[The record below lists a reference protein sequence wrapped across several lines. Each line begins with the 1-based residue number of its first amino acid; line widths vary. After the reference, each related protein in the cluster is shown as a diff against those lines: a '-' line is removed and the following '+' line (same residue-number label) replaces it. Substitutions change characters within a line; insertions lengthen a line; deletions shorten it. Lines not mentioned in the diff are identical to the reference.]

1 MAYTAVRLG
10 QAAIDTSASTIYTT
24 PASTTTIVKSIDI
37 CNTTAT
43 ATTIRVHLVPSGGSI
58 GTGNAFLYDYSMAGN
73 TFLCSWYGRN
83 APSTSWRNRADNNS
97 FWCGDYL
104 MVLDVMI
111 SPDHWRFQGMGA
123 GAYAQESRKFMVQQV
138 AG

>member
-37 CNTTAT
+37 CNTNAT
-43 ATTIRVHLVPSGGSI
+43 ATTVRVHLVPSGGSI

-73 TFLCSWYGRN
+73 AFLSLTG
-83 APSTSWRNRADNNS
+83 SQ
-97 FWCGDYL
+97 
-104 MVLDVMI
+104 VLGTGATLQV
-111 SPDHWRFQGMGA
+111 QA
-123 GAYAQESRKFMVQQV
+123 GATGLTITASGVEIT
-138 AG
+138 